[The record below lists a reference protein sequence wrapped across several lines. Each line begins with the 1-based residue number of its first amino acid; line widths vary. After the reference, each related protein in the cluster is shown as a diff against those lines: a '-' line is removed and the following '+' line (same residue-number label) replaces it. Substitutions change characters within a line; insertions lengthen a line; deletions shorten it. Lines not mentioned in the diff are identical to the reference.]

1 MPSKIELPFG
11 LGARYKDDPKDYGY
25 SAAPRALADM
35 LPAQVDNRALFAEI
49 PVWNQGKEGACVG
62 MALAAA
68 LSVIHGVLLSPRDM
82 LERAKHHDE
91 WPDENYDGSSG
102 RGGCE
107 AARLEGCCC
116 WELYPFRPFDTS
128 GKSPLADADAALHKI
143 TRYERLR
150 GRFEMQHAIAD
161 ERHGLCLATLDVHT
175 GWIRPTREHRIRYDA
190 RYVKRGLHFVVLC
203 GYDDM
208 AAYWLLRN
216 SWRDD
221 WGDGGYAWVSYQDAE
236 ANLYDAWL
244 PIYEA
249 A

>member
-1 MPSKIELPFG
+1 MPSRIELPFG
-11 LGARYKDDPKDYGY
+11 LGARYKDDPRDFEY
-25 SAAPRALADM
+25 SGAPFAFADM
-35 LPAQVDNRALFAEI
+35 LPLRVDNRHLFANV

-62 MALAAA
+62 MAIAAA
-68 LSVIHGVLLSPRDM
+68 LSVIHGYVASPRDAF
-82 LERAKHHDE
+82 ERAKRHDE
-91 WPDENYDGSSG
+91 WPGEDYDGSSG
-102 RGGCE
+102 RAGCE
-107 AARLEGCCC
+107 AARLEGCCS
-116 WELYPFRPFDTS
+116 WELRPFVPFDRTP
-128 GKSPLADADAALHKI
+128 KPPEADADAALHKI

-150 GRFEMQHAIAD
+150 GSVEMRHAIAD
-161 ERHGLCLATLDVHT
+161 ERQGFCLATLDVHT
-175 GWIRPTREHRIRYDA
+175 GWIRPTANERIRYDA

-208 AAYWLLRN
+208 AGYWLLRN

-221 WGDGGYAWVSYQDAE
+221 WADGGYGWLSYQDAE